1 MGESVQTENQR
12 GKHHNTTETEPKRPY
27 FCLSIYL
34 LRLLFEETSKQPTT
48 YNKGESMS
56 TMQQIK
62 ASRESFRKGQQL
74 YIQGDYNDSL
84 EEFRRTV
91 QLQEVVFGKYHKE
104 TIRSYLE
111 QGKAALKL
119 ASQENNVLLTLTAL
133 KSFQRA
139 TRMANVSFQKALNRE
154 MWKEIET
161 NWYDVHPETDVSLG
175 ILSEIYALEDLG
187 DKAIKRHQYVKAIE
201 HYCGALSLQD
211 ALVGKDSLDGAD
223 IRYKLG
229 SALFKTSAMPQ
240 AQETLQLAYKCYVD
254 QVGMDHPATM
264 GCISKIQTIP
274 VS

>member
-1 MGESVQTENQR
+1 MTMFAYKEES
-12 GKHHNTTETEPKRPY
+12 
-27 FCLSIYL
+27 
-34 LRLLFEETSKQPTT
+34 
-48 YNKGESMS
+48 SMS

-62 ASRESFRKGQQL
+62 ASRESFRNGKKL
-74 YIQGDYNDSL
+74 YNQGVYEDSL
-84 EEFRRTV
+84 AEFRRAV
-91 QLQEVVFGKYHKE
+91 RLQEVVFGKYHKE

-119 ASQENNVLLTLTAL
+119 AGGSEEEEDLILTSL

-139 TRMANVSFQKALNRE
+139 TRMANVSFQKALNRD
-154 MWKEIET
+154 MWKDIET
-161 NWYDVHPETDVSLG
+161 NWYDVHPETDLSLG
-175 ILSEIYALEDLG
+175 TLSEIFALEDLG

-229 SALFKTSAMPQ
+229 SALLKTSATPQ

-254 QVGMDHPATM
+254 QVGKDHPATM
-264 GCISKIQTIP
+264 GCVSKIKTI
-274 VS
+274 SAS